1 ESERAEHGHVVKSGC
16 GNGAQSPGDSGEA
29 NGDRDRAAP
38 VETLPLGI
46 AAFAGKAGRE
56 CRGGGSQRYVEQED
70 RAPRDLIDQPAT
82 EHGAD
87 RGRQRADTGPYPDRM
102 AALVVVEGRPKHRKT
117 RRREQR
123 GTETLD
129 RAADDERRDVWRK

>member
-1 ESERAEHGHVVKSGC
+1 ESERAEHGDGVKSRC

-29 NGDRDRAAP
+29 NGDRDRAVP
-38 VETLPLGI
+38 VETLRLGI
-46 AAFAGKAGRE
+46 AAFAGKAGRK

-70 RAPRDLIDQPAT
+70 RAPRHLIDQPAT

-87 RGRQRADTGPYPDRM
+87 RGRQRAGTRPYPDRM
-102 AALVVVEGRPKHRKT
+102 AALMLVEGGAEHCKT

-123 GTETLD
+123 GTETLN
-129 RAADDERRDVWRK
+129 RTADDERRDVW